1 MIRMFADLARS
12 RRTTRMFTS
21 VPLLP
26 QEVSAILEAGDL
38 APSSRN
44 RRPVRLFPVTDEGLI
59 RRLSLC
65 KDSGTKALETCTFAV
80 IVAADPSVSDVWIE
94 DCSIASIMMQLQAE
108 DLGIGSCWIQV
119 RLRSGN
125 DVPAG
130 DFIIKEAGLDPDLR
144 VLSVIAFGRP
154 AE

>member
-1 MIRMFADLARS
+1 MFADLARS

-108 DLGIGSCWIQV
+108 DMGIGSCWIQI
-119 RLRSGN
+119 RLRTVGGRDSS
-125 DVPAG
+125 DAVREIADIPS
-130 DFIIKEAGLDPDLR
+130 DLA
-144 VLSVIAFGRP
+144 VLSVIAFGRS
-154 AE
+154 A